1 MGVGWYKNGTK
12 INGML
17 AFWLALT
24 GDAGAGSVWSMSSDQ
39 TTPNHLNRASSY
51 DLIILMQD
59 QIELLHKSFTLPCIT
74 ICMVAYHAHAHTHTH
89 THTHARTH
97 THTQTQTHTQR
108 PAAAPAHYLNEITE
122 HVQQSALNLE
132 QQLVHALY
140 MVHSTLHAHT

>member
-1 MGVGWYKNGTK
+1 MMFTLWHFACLKRELRMGVGWYKNGTK

-89 THTHARTH
+89 THTRTH
-97 THTQTQTHTQR
+97 THTHTDTDTHTASSSR
-108 PAAAPAHYLNEITE
+108 TC
-122 HVQQSALNLE
+122 ALLE
-132 QQLVHALY
+132 RDH
-140 MVHSTLHAHT
+140 